1 MDWYYEQMEMTRPVT
16 DKGLREM
23 KNKTFASG
31 RPINVGDIIFYGR
44 LLKNGA
50 FSLIT
55 FHKDE
60 LHVVY
65 ETIDSADY
73 SSIYPTMKLI

>member
-1 MDWYYEQMEMTRPVT
+1 MDWYYEQLETARPVT
-16 DKGLREM
+16 DKGLYEM
-23 KNKTFASG
+23 KTKSFTSG

-44 LLKNGA
+44 LLKDGA

-65 ETIDSADY
+65 QTFDNTDY
-73 SSIYPTMKLI
+73 FSIYPTMKLI